1 MLKKYL
7 NLLKINFG
15 VYFQFGASIPTFKAY
30 DIKNKSILEALAHNN
45 IHTPSPI

>member
-1 MLKKYL
+1 MLTKCLSLFKL
-7 NLLKINFG
+7 NYS
-15 VYFQFGASIPTFKAY
+15 VYFKFGASIPTFKAY